1 MDETCLPELYPV
13 PEMAQKEANDVRHG
27 NINAALII
35 TGDYFTRFISCT
47 V

>member
-35 TGDYFTRFISCT
+35 AGDYFTRFTSCT
-47 V
+47 L